1 MKGKLNDIVSYMTL
15 VAGFVTIVWF
25 IQDSRNQNSKE
36 LKNQTEILLEIQKS
50 NENQNEILLEI
61 QKSSERMQKSLER
74 INESS
79 ERQIKILQ
87 KIEAKYK

>member
-36 LKNQTEILLEIQKS
+36 LKNQTEILWEIQKS
-50 NENQNEILLEI
+50 NVEI

-74 INESS
+74 INESINES
-79 ERQIKILQ
+79 AERQIIILER
-87 KIEAKYK
+87 IEAKYK